1 LYYIDNILV
10 MGKTNEE
17 RLMNLEKVFQH
28 LQKYG
33 LRLKQ
38 SKCALMS
45 SSVEF
50 LGYVIDAEGIK
61 ATPKKVEAICK
72 APQPKNTIELRS
84 FLRLVNYYGKFIPQL
99 ASITQLLYQL
109 LYKKTCWNWTDKCE
123 RAFITLKEN
132 LTSTKVLVHYDF
144 FVFGL

>member
-1 LYYIDNILV
+1 

-72 APQPKNTIELRS
+72 APKPKNITELRS
-84 FLRLVNYYGKFIPQL
+84 FLGLVNYYRKFISQL
-99 ASITQLLYQL
+99 ASITQPLNQL
-109 LYKKTCWNWTDKCE
+109 LCKKTCWN
-123 RAFITLKEN
+123 
-132 LTSTKVLVHYDF
+132 
-144 FVFGL
+144 